1 MPNDLFPRIVEDI
14 KATVRP
20 VQLTGD
26 IGDCIFTHHR
36 ILHSAGVNHGKHIR
50 LGVFTDYQKVRPPAP
65 IAWKA
70 NGATTLVNGGFS
82 KYELGGGIAHCPTDD
97 ETVGADVMYS
107 VPWWDDNLEFA
118 PTHAPCEDMWEHWNL
133 VS

>member
-1 MPNDLFPRIVEDI
+1 M
-14 KATVRP
+14 
-20 VQLTGD
+20 TGD

-36 ILHSAGVNHGKHIR
+36 ILHSAGVNRGKNIR

-70 NGATTLVNGGFS
+70 NGSTTLVNGGFS
-82 KYELGGGIAHCPTDD
+82 KYELGGGLARNPSDD
-97 ETVGADVMYS
+97 EAAGSEVLYS

-118 PTHAPCEDMWEHWNL
+118 PTHPPCENMWDNWNL
-133 VS
+133 VRATIHDLTLTSRLTS